1 MEESKK
7 SLFDQL
13 VIYLD
18 TANEIDTN
26 YNIAWYVVRNFS
38 KITKNDQLM
47 NLQIIV
53 MFLQLQ
59 FLGFVNR

>member
-1 MEESKK
+1 MK

-38 KITKNDQLM
+38 KITKMTINELAD
-47 NLQIIV
+47 NCYV
-53 MFLQLQ
+53 SRVFYS
-59 FLGFVNR
+59 